1 MKARRQPMHDDPRL
15 NHSGSKSRFD
25 PKLTGLIQ
33 APKPSRQ
40 APAAKLTCVDVLA
53 LVAVALLGA
62 APVQAQVVRSRVS
75 PAARSVVPAPKTSED
90 DGLAGGGF
98 YLEADVVTQN
108 ENTHHVVADGS
119 VEARYK
125 GRVLRAEHVDY
136 DSESG
141 LVAASGKVQVLSPD
155 GTAQFAESLT
165 LDKTMSTG
173 FAEGFSTRLQGN
185 VKIAAASARRK
196 NADVTTLD
204 HVVFTPCPVC
214 ADNGETHPT
223 WSIQAR
229 SVVEDKRR
237 KTLTFRHAVI
247 EILGLPV
254 FYVPVIT
261 GPDPTSARKSGLLL
275 PVVTFAG
282 RRGPSYEQPYYKVLS
297 ASSDLTLTPQ
307 INVRVNPFLNLE
319 WRKRFYSGL
328 VDVRAGYT
336 YDQDFT
342 SGGDKFG
349 ARTSRSFILGSG
361 VFQLS
366 PKWQWGFT
374 AERTSDKLIFDK
386 YSVGD
391 VFLDRGLYAT
401 DDRRLISQLYAVRQ
415 DTNAYLSV
423 AAISVQGL
431 RATDLQSSFPTV
443 APLIEARWEPK
454 SAVLGGR
461 LRLNGSAVVLT
472 RDQSSAAIAAATTA
486 GQLTDD
492 SRRATGQA
500 DWERSFTFK
509 NGLRI
514 QPFLDGRV
522 DVYNVTGLTT
532 APSNGTLTRAF
543 GTLGANITYPLIKQA
558 GDVTWI
564 LEPMA
569 QLAVS
574 PNTRLDARIPNED
587 SQVFEFDETNLF
599 EVNRSPGYDL
609 YEGGQSVTLGGR
621 ATAFLTDG
629 RNVSFI
635 VGRRFAVRDDL
646 TLPDRTG
653 LRSALSDYIFAA
665 DAIPFKGI
673 RVFSRLRLDS
683 ETFALNRLETGAS
696 FTTARLNGY
705 VSYVHEIQSPTGGR
719 VSSLDLH
726 GEAFVTRHWGATT
739 YAIID
744 NGNWRRRDF
753 GVVYRDDCLRVEVL
767 YRHDETTNGTLGPSS
782 SVVLRLSLA
791 TFGNSGY
798 NH

>member
-1 MKARRQPMHDDPRL
+1 MKARRQVSA
-15 NHSGSKSRFD
+15 N
-25 PKLTGLIQ
+25 
-33 APKPSRQ
+33 
-40 APAAKLTCVDVLA
+40 LTCFRVLA
-53 LVAVALLGA
+53 AVAIALLA
-62 APVQAQVVRSRVS
+62 VAPVQAQVVRSRAGLTGPPV
-75 PAARSVVPAPKTSED
+75 AQTSKPNED

-108 ENTHHVVADGS
+108 ENTHHVVADGA

-136 DSESG
+136 DTQSG
-141 LVAASGKVQVLSPD
+141 VVVASGKVQVLDPD
-155 GTAQFAESLT
+155 GAAQFAESLT
-165 LDKTMSTG
+165 LDKTMTTG

-185 VKIAAASARRK
+185 VKIAAATARRE
-196 NADVTTLD
+196 NADVTALD

-214 ADNGETHPT
+214 ADNGRTHPT
-223 WSIQAR
+223 WSIRAR
-229 SVVEDKRR
+229 SVVENKRR
-237 KTLTFRHAVI
+237 KTLTFHHAVV
-247 EILGLPV
+247 EILGVPV
-254 FYVPVIT
+254 FYVPVIS

-282 RRGPSYEQPYYKVLS
+282 RRGPSFEQPYYQVLS
-297 ASSDLTLTPQ
+297 ASSDLTITPQ
-307 INVRVNPFLNLE
+307 INARVNPFLNLE

-328 VDVRAGYT
+328 VDMRAGYT

-342 SGGDKFG
+342 SGGDRFG

-443 APLIEARWEPK
+443 APLIEARWEPN

-472 RDQSSAAIAAATTA
+472 RDQSSAAIAAAISS
-486 GQLTDD
+486 GQLADD
-492 SRRATGQA
+492 SRRATAQA
-500 DWERSFTFK
+500 DWERAFTFK

-522 DVYNVTGLTT
+522 DVYNLSGLT
-532 APSNGTLTRAF
+532 AGPSSATLTRAF
-543 GTLGANITYPLIKQA
+543 GTLGANVTYPLIKQA
-558 GDVTWI
+558 GKVTWV

-569 QLAVS
+569 QIAIS

-599 EVNRSPGYDL
+599 QINRSPGYDL

-621 ATAFLTDG
+621 ATASLPDG
-629 RNVSFI
+629 RSASLLF
-635 VGRRFAVRDDL
+635 GRRFAARDDL
-646 TLPDRTG
+646 TLPSRTG
-653 LRSALSDYIFAA
+653 LQNALSDYIFAA
-665 DAIPFKGI
+665 DVTPFKGV

-683 ETFALNRLETGAS
+683 ETFAVNRLETGAS
-696 FTTARLNGY
+696 FTTARVNGY
-705 VSYVHEIQSPTGGR
+705 VSYVQEVLSPTGGR
-719 VSSLDLH
+719 VSSLDIH
-726 GEAFVTRHWGATT
+726 GEAYLTRHWGATT

-744 NGNWRRRDF
+744 NGDWRRRDF

-767 YRHDETTNGTLGPSS
+767 YRHDDTTNGTLGPSS